1 MEDEKKTLDLISLA
15 SIPLMMTLGNSMLI
29 PVLPTI
35 EKKLDITAF
44 QSSLIITVYS
54 VVAIILIP
62 IAGYLSDR
70 IGRKKV
76 IIPSLIISGAGGLV
90 AGLAAWFIGQPYW
103 LILLGRLLQG
113 IGASGA
119 FPVVI
124 PLVGDLFKS
133 EKDVSNGLGVVETSN
148 TFGKVLSPI
157 FGAFLA
163 AFIWYL
169 PFLVIP
175 ILCLISIILVAL
187 FVKAPKNQDE
197 SKPIGTFFSDIKSI
211 FKEKWKWLLAVFFIG
226 AIIMFV
232 LFGTLF
238 YLSELLESTYHI
250 KAVRKG
256 IVIAIP
262 LFALSVSS
270 YATGKKIGQNKRLM
284 KWLTFVGMV
293 LLAVGLFL
301 LSFQPNIRLFLIYL
315 FIGGVGIGLVLPCL
329 DAFITE
335 GIQKENRGTITSL
348 YSSMR
353 FIGVAAGP
361 PLFAVMMDKS
371 VMMMFMVAAA
381 AAIIAGVLAFI
392 AIKPK
397 EKENASNEGNLTTV

>member
-1 MEDEKKTLDLISLA
+1 MEEEKKTLDLLSLA

-35 EKKLDITAF
+35 EKKLDVSAF
-44 QSSLIITVYS
+44 QTSLIITVYS
-54 VVAIILIP
+54 IMAIIFIP

-76 IIPSLIISGAGGLV
+76 IIPSLILTGIGGAISG
-90 AGLAAWFIGQPYW
+90 LAPLFLNQPYW
-103 LILLGRLLQG
+103 IILVGRFLQG

-124 PLVGDLFKS
+124 PLVGDMF
-133 EKDVSNGLGVVETSN
+133 EKEEDISSGLGVIETSN

-157 FGAFLA
+157 VGALLA
-163 AFIWYL
+163 VITWYT
-169 PFLVIP
+169 PFLTIP
-175 ILCLISIILVAL
+175 ILCLISILLVAF
-187 FVKAPKNQDE
+187 FVKAPKSQE
-197 SKPIGTFFSDIKSI
+197 EPPSFQKFFHDTKKTL
-211 FKEKWKWLLAVFFIG
+211 KENLKWLMAIFVIG
-226 AIIMFV
+226 CIVMFV

-250 KAVRKG
+250 KSVRKG

-262 LFALSVSS
+262 LFALSAASLI
-270 YATGKKIGQNKRLM
+270 AGKKIGQNKMLM
-284 KWLTFVGMV
+284 KWLTFIGMLIAAIMMV
-293 LLAVGLFL
+293 C
-301 LSFQPNIRLFLIYL
+301 LSFEPNIRLFLLFL
-315 FIGGVGIGLVLPCL
+315 FISGIGIGIVLPCL

-361 PLFAVMMDKS
+361 PIYAVIMENS
-371 VMMMFMVAAA
+371 VKMMFLIA
-381 AAIIAGVLAFI
+381 AGVTVVAVIMIIFS
-392 AIKPK
+392 IKP
-397 EKENASNEGNLTTV
+397 NQASNEGNLKTI